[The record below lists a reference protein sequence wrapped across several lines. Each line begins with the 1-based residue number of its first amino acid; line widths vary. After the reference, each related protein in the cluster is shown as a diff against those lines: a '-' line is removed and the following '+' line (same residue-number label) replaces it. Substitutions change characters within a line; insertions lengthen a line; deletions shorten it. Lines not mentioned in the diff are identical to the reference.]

1 MYNAAIIA
9 VLFAAIL
16 ESLIIIVGNIFTIF
30 VFWKHRN
37 RLKRTFFLLIN
48 LAVADLFLGFTEI
61 ISLGV
66 FNIPR
71 HFEETNF
78 NSAQNTNIWTAVEI
92 SFSYASV
99 FFLALISLERACAL
113 IWPLRHRVASTKVY
127 VYGAF
132 CAWLAAIL
140 AGTLTVLALYDILNY
155 TYWIIAVGCAKVS
168 CLFTIFVSYMVIRTK
183 LNCRVPVIDGAAHN
197 IHQNSKL
204 SRTLFVM
211 IAASLLFWVPS
222 LVVYFTNVVCSKCVP
237 LLVFQIF
244 NLFRLANSLVNPIIY
259 SFRIPMF
266 RKTFKGM
273 KLCKQSKKYK
283 INYTPRN
290 LIEVRSE
297 PALPRPQ
304 ASLVELSAVCMDSWA
319 SC

>member
-1 MYNAAIIA
+1 MDSNISSWCTVTAVQLKESSTSEYTCNMVAWAAEGAKLCFHILEWQKSLNFQTGQAELSQQFKLRFIMYNAAIIA

-16 ESLIIIVGNIFTIF
+16 ESLIIIFGNIFTIIA
-30 VFWKHRN
+30 FWKHRN
-37 RLKRTFFLLIN
+37 RLKRTSFLLVN
-48 LAVADLFLGFTEI
+48 LAVADLFVGFTEI
-61 ISLGV
+61 ISLGI

-78 NSAQNTNIWTAVEI
+78 NSAQTTNIWTAVEI

-127 VYGAF
+127 VYGVF

-140 AGTLTVLALYDILNY
+140 AGTLTVLALCDILNY

-183 LNCRVPVIDGAAHN
+183 LNCRVPVIDDAHN
-197 IHQNSKL
+197 IHQNSKH
-204 SRTLFVM
+204 SRTLFIM
-211 IAASLLFWVPS
+211 ITASLLFWVPS

-237 LLVFQIF
+237 LLVF
-244 NLFRLANSLVNPIIY
+244 
-259 SFRIPMF
+259 
-266 RKTFKGM
+266 
-273 KLCKQSKKYK
+273 
-283 INYTPRN
+283 
-290 LIEVRSE
+290 
-297 PALPRPQ
+297 
-304 ASLVELSAVCMDSWA
+304 
-319 SC
+319 